1 MKILE
6 LLTPKR
12 RLGNKGERI
21 AARALKRKGYKIL
34 KRNYVAAGYEID
46 IIAESRESIAFVE
59 VKTRTE
65 HGTDPWEPRPAS
77 SITPDKQRKIISAAK
92 YFLATYAG
100 GKRVSLDV
108 IEVYLDNK
116 SKKQKVVHMEN
127 AFNLNTAYKRKVNYQ

>member
-21 AARALKRKGYKIL
+21 AAGALKKKGYKIL

-46 IIAESRESIAFVE
+46 IIAENRTTLAFVE
-59 VKTRTE
+59 VKTRTGE
-65 HGTDPWEPRPAS
+65 GGNPWEPRPAA

-92 YFLATYAG
+92 YFLATCDN

-108 IEVYLDNK
+108 VEVYLDKK
-116 SKKQKVVHMEN
+116 SKKHKVVHLEN
-127 AFNLNTAYKRKVNYQ
+127 TFNLNTAYKRKVIY